1 MFRRLGMQVRDH
13 MIKRPVTIDAE
24 SELFAAIHKILVHK
38 ISGVTV
44 VDDQKRVIGML
55 SELDCLRAILSGSY
69 FQEDVGTILAR
80 DHMTGDVETVNPDD
94 QIIDVALSM
103 LDHKHRRRPVVDAEQ
118 RLLGQIT
125 CRQLLKGV
133 KDFDLPEDWRERNV

>member
-1 MFRRLGMQVRDH
+1 MFRKSGVRVRDH
-13 MIKRPVTIDAE
+13 MVSRPVLVNPDT
-24 SELFAAIHKILVHK
+24 ELFAAIHKILIHK

-44 VDDQKRVIGML
+44 VDENRNTVGML

-69 FQEDVGTILAR
+69 YQEEVGTILVK
-80 DHMTGDVETVNPDD
+80 DHMTTDLETVGPDE

-103 LDHKHRRRPVVDAEQ
+103 LDHKHRRRPVVDE
-118 RLLGQIT
+118 RGNLLGQLT

-133 KDFDLPEDWRERNV
+133 KDLDLPEDWRES

>member
-103 LDHKHRRRPVVDAEQ
+103 LDHKHRRRPVVDAER